1 MQQLNRLIVG
11 ALGALLIVLANT
23 AEAGSV
29 TLAWDP
35 PTGAAPHGY
44 AIAWGFQSG
53 GYTDYIDVGLSTSHT
68 FTNLVDGQTY
78 FFAAFAYSAGVPS
91 AASNE
96 LRIGGCSSTPGAP
109 ANLTANVANTLVTL
123 GWQPPGGEAPTG
135 YRVLVGSSAGSADLA
150 DIAVATT
157 ALSGTATAGT
167 YYVRVLGVNDCGSGP
182 ASGEVS
188 VVVGSSGGRTK
199 KAPGAPRNP
208 RRQVF
213 NTAVTLAWDAPDT
226 GDAPE
231 RYLIEVTDHRDRP
244 IANVDTGGPVT
255 AVSGHV
261 PPGTYHV
268 RIRGANS
275 GGVGPATSKVTI
287 VVTP

>member
-1 MQQLNRLIVG
+1 MG
-11 ALGALLIVLANT
+11 AVSALLIVLANT

-35 PTGAAPHGY
+35 PTGAAPDGY

-53 GYTDYIDVGLSTSHT
+53 AYTDYIDVGLATSHT
-68 FTNLVDGQTY
+68 FTNLVDGQAY
-78 FFAAFAYSAGVPS
+78 FFAAFAYTTGVPS

-96 LRIGGCSSTPGAP
+96 LRIGGCASTPGAP

-123 GWQPPGGEAPTG
+123 GWQPPGGEAATG
-135 YRVLVGSSAGSADLA
+135 YRVLVGSQAGSADLA
-150 DIAVATT
+150 DIAVTTT
-157 ALSGTATAGT
+157 ALAGTATAGT

-188 VVVGSSGGRTK
+188 VVVGSSGGRGK

-231 RYLIEVTDHRDRP
+231 RYLIEVMDHRDRP
-244 IANVDTGGPVT
+244 LANVDTGGPVT